1 MDVDVDFEGQMSRR
15 GCPIQQDALTVDGIA
30 EEVGEDAEETQIP
43 RSALGFIGSLR
54 VVVVRMLRCVSGE
67 SAGPPAA
74 GGTRNSHRRDLRRI
88 PPTQE
93 LGSVTARDLAPPSAV
108 RSHDHAT
115 RVLHPI
121 RTTRR
126 VTPSVDPHPHTA
138 LHAEGNTSRRPG
150 EHVTYRVPRGCS
162 ARSMPDHNTPR

>member
-1 MDVDVDFEGQMSRR
+1 VGMWDVDMDVDVDFEGQMSRR

-74 GGTRNSHRRDLRRI
+74 GGTRNSHRRD
-88 PPTQE
+88 
-93 LGSVTARDLAPPSAV
+93 GY
-108 RSHDHAT
+108 
-115 RVLHPI
+115 
-121 RTTRR
+121 
-126 VTPSVDPHPHTA
+126 
-138 LHAEGNTSRRPG
+138 RRP
-150 EHVTYRVPRGCS
+150 
-162 ARSMPDHNTPR
+162 RSLDP